1 MPGLT
6 DQASGN
12 VERAHQA
19 WQESMLQQ
27 IDELRAVVQDYDPA
41 RLAQRCGAHFG
52 ELGLRLRY
60 WCQEVQISW
69 PALSMS
75 IEPDGRTLSIFDTAV
90 LLYYLRHA
98 DGTPLAE
105 RWVSYR
111 ELPGGG
117 FYHQAFQGY
126 SGDRLAKVY
135 ANQPEALHQAARS
148 LEGMLLSE
156 LPGIAY
162 AFLPVP
168 RIRLAAIL
176 YPGDDEFPTTARIL
190 FDAAA
195 SHYMTIDGLAL
206 LGSGLAGRLIRAAP
220 QADQGLFS

>member
-6 DQASGN
+6 DQAGGN

-19 WQESMLQQ
+19 WQESMLVQM
-27 IDELRAVVQDYDPA
+27 DELRAVVQGYDPEQLA
-41 RLAQRCGAHFG
+41 RHCGARYADSV
-52 ELGLRLRY
+52 LQLRY
-60 WCQEVQISW
+60 WCRKVQITW
-69 PALSMS
+69 PALNM
-75 IEPDGRTLSIFDTAV
+75 ITEPDGSPLSVFDTAV

-98 DGTPLAE
+98 DGTPLAD

-117 FYHQAFQGY
+117 FYHLAFQGY
-126 SGDRLAKVY
+126 SGDRLARVY
-135 ANQPEALHQAARS
+135 ADQPEALHQAARS
-148 LEGMLLSE
+148 LEGVLLSG

-162 AFLPVP
+162 AFLPMP
-168 RIRLAAIL
+168 CIRLAAIL
-176 YPGDDEFPTTARIL
+176 YPGDEEFPTTARIL

-195 SHYMTIDGLAL
+195 SHYTTIDGLAL

-220 QADQGLFS
+220 PVS